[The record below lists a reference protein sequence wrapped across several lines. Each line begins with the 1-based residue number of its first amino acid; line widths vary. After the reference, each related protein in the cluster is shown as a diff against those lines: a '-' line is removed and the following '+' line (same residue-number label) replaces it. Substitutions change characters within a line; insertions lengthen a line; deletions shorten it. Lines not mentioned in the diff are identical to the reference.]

1 MKVLK
6 DLTIWL
12 LLFTMV
18 FMVVYV
24 ILLSVDAEYEV
35 NQERERVYFNKIK
48 ENVYER

>member
-6 DLTIWL
+6 DLIIWL

>member
-6 DLTIWL
+6 DLTIWM

-24 ILLSVDAEYEV
+24 ILLYVDVEYEV
-35 NQERERVYFNKIK
+35 NQERERIYFNKIK
-48 ENVYER
+48 